1 MKKGTL
7 QEIYKPRLRAM
18 ERQCVYRMGDGCPC
32 ENQIDCRIPDALLI
46 AEIALQ
52 LIDYQKRFEIPART
66 VGPPVGSHVP
76 AGEDRDSSESNRWSI
91 MKNIEHTIIGITRVD
106 SGVFI
111 NCLLTANMHSMETRF
126 KLRNHPRDLT
136 ELLALVAC
144 EIWSNDRGGVLIGN
158 RFIGMR
164 DGEMVLV
171 LNDWRVVERIIREW
185 KKQRTEARQRDP
197 S

>member
-1 MKKGTL
+1 M
-7 QEIYKPRLRAM
+7 
-18 ERQCVYRMGDGCPC
+18 
-32 ENQIDCRIPDALLI
+32 
-46 AEIALQ
+46 
-52 LIDYQKRFEIPART
+52 
-66 VGPPVGSHVP
+66 
-76 AGEDRDSSESNRWSI
+76 
-91 MKNIEHTIIGITRVD
+91 NIEHTIIGITRVD

-111 NCLLTANMHSMETRF
+111 NCLLTANMHSTETRF
-126 KLRNHPRDLT
+126 KLRNHPWNLT

-164 DGEMVLV
+164 DGEKVLV